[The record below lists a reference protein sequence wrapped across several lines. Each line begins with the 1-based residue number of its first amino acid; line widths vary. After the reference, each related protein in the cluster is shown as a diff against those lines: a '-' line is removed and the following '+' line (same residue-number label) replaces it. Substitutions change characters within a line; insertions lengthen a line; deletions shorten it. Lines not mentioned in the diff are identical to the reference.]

1 MTVILPPGTPQ
12 NNTPK
17 PHKKVLADL
26 KASILN
32 PALTSHFQCWFYP
45 PSPVRSLLPTAEVQ
59 EDRLWSLSC
68 SEAALPGTS
77 LATTEITNDHTGVTE
92 RHAYRRQYD
101 TTSSFTFYVDHDYK
115 IINFFEK
122 WIGYIVGENETNT
135 AILNDGKDVTP
146 LSDNYFYRVNFPKLY
161 QTSIYVKKFEKD
173 YNRVLEYKFLKAY
186 PISINTMSVTYEASQ
201 VLKCTVNFNF
211 SRYLVETMNNTPD
224 AVLFDGPINENG
236 VTNNAITLNV

>member
-1 MTVILPPGTPQ
+1 MVTPRPQ
-12 NNTPK
+12 
-17 PHKKVLADL
+17 KKVLSDL

-45 PSPVRSLLPTAEVQ
+45 PSAVRSLLPTGEVQ
-59 EDRLWSLSC
+59 DDRMWSLSC

-77 LATTEITNDHTGVTE
+77 LATSELVNDHTGVTE

-135 AILNDGKDVTP
+135 ATLNDGKDTNT
-146 LSDNYFYRVNFPKLY
+146 LSPNYFYRVNFPKLY

-173 YNRVLEYKFLKAY
+173 YERVLEYRFLKAY
-186 PISINTMSVTYEASQ
+186 PISINSMPVTYEASQ
-201 VLKCTVNFNF
+201 LLKCTVNFNF
-211 SRYLVETMNNTPD
+211 SRYLVEARPNFPPIQ
-224 AVLFDGPINENG
+224 LFDGPINENG